1 VGLACAAFCFTTQ
14 DIVLENEN
22 TYVKKKQII
31 LLDKKIL

>member
-14 DIVLENEN
+14 DIVLENEDN
-22 TYVKKKQII
+22 YVKKQII